1 MKIKSIFIN
10 TLKKLLLIL
19 GGIFLLLFILSL
31 TSIPYS
37 AYRSLSLYKQQIEG
51 KPDAII
57 LMGGSGIPS
66 PNDLIRLYYTTLA
79 AKENP
84 EAKIV
89 IAMPYQGVDSTESKS
104 IITQKLKLDGVDSSR
119 IIWASQGFNTR
130 SQVVEISKLIP
141 LSSKIVVV
149 STPDHMY
156 RAVRCFE
163 KIGFAKVASLPTF
176 EIPPGETELLNKKD
190 SDITELQNLNLR
202 YNMWS
207 YLQYEIIVLREY
219 TAITYYWLHGWI

>member
-1 MKIKSIFIN
+1 MKIISIFIIGI
-10 TLKKLLLIL
+10 KKLLIIL
-19 GGIFLLLFILSL
+19 GAIFLLLFILSL
-31 TSIPYS
+31 TSVPYS

-57 LMGGSGIPS
+57 LMGGSGFPS
-66 PNDLIRLYYTTLA
+66 PNDLIRLYYTSIA

-89 IAMPYQGVDSTESKS
+89 IAMPFQGLDSIETTSA
-104 IITQKLKLDGVDSSR
+104 IIQKMQLDGIDGNR
-119 IIWASQGFNTR
+119 IFWANQGFNTR
-130 SQVVEISKLIP
+130 SQVVEISNLIP
-141 LSSKIVVV
+141 LSSKIMVV

-163 KIGFAKVASLPTF
+163 KVGFGEVASLPTF
-176 EIPPGETELLNKKD
+176 EIPPDEMDLLNKKD
-190 SDITELQNLNLR
+190 SEITELQNLNLR

-207 YLQYEIIVLREY
+207 YLQYEIMVLREY